1 LVQNQIDEANIRME
15 HNKILFHNK
24 LYMTNIL
31 NEKNLQTSVD
41 YVYISDM
48 LQKINYKKT
57 IEQKVNIQKMI
68 TEDKLNIYKNAK
80 LPNKQLYADVL

>member
-1 LVQNQIDEANIRME
+1 
-15 HNKILFHNK
+15 
-24 LYMTNIL
+24 MTNIL

-68 TEDKLNIYKNAK
+68 YEDKLNIYKNAK